1 MTAGTHRRCARKA
14 REPGRGAGPAASL
27 PPRACCIPTAGTRHT
42 RACWTRGR
50 SRACATKAS
59 CGPKACARPGAVG
72 GLRVDSC
79 ELPTSAA
86 RRHTPSAQRGGRRAQ
101 HPAPRALRSPA
112 PRGRCATS
120 AGISRYSYAG
130 KIRSLA
136 SFLRT
141 PFELFCEHH
150 LNQTASYGKKR
161 PRGGGEKRK
170 RDGAMGTGA
179 RISRRRSAALRAVCS
194 GPCVGVHA
202 ARRPFPSWVVGG
214 APPRCG

>member
-120 AGISRYSYAG
+120 AGISRYSYAA
-130 KIRSLA
+130 KTQVSN
-136 SFLRT
+136 SW
-141 PFELFCEHH
+141 PHHH
-150 LNQTASYGKKR
+150 LNQTASFGQKRPVVRGRVQSAAGRMRPR
-161 PRGGGEKRK
+161 PRGRMGWAPA
-170 RDGAMGTGA
+170 RD
-179 RISRRRSAALRAVCS
+179 VCS

>member
-42 RACWTRGR
+42 RTCWTRGR

-130 KIRSLA
+130 KTQVSN
-136 SFLRT
+136 SW
-141 PFELFCEHH
+141 PHHH
-150 LNQTASYGKKR
+150 LNETASFGQKR
-161 PRGGGEKRK
+161 PAEEGK
-170 RDGAMGTGA
+170 
-179 RISRRRSAALRAVCS
+179 RRREDEAAAPEGWDGRRRATCAV
-194 GPCVGVHA
+194 VHA
-202 ARRPFPSWVVGG
+202 SECMPPADRFHPGSSAGLHLVV
-214 APPRCG
+214 ADRHNA